1 MVMKVTKVFVA
12 ILLLL
17 FTACEDAID
26 VSDQTADMNLIV
38 VDGILTNENINH
50 RITLTHTYRAQNQD
64 ASPVTGA
71 TVKVFEA
78 DNAVQLIE
86 FPKGSG
92 DYYTPKVR
100 AVTGKVYTL
109 QIIYQGKEY
118 LAHDSSVPV
127 EPLRDIR
134 FQKTDNQFSIVA
146 QKSGDNANFIT
157 YDLDWEQTPSCNGFR
172 ACKGRMVNYDLKTI
186 DVNEFFKPA
195 AEEYD
200 FPENTIVIRKKYSV
214 SEAYKTFLR
223 AMLSETEWRG
233 GVFDV
238 QRENVVT
245 NLSNGAVGFF
255 AVSTVVSDTTIAK

>member
-1 MVMKVTKVFVA
+1 MVMKGTKLFVA
-12 ILLLL
+12 IFVLL
-17 FTACEDAID
+17 FSACEDAID
-26 VSDQTADMNLIV
+26 VSDKTATIDVIV

-50 RITLTHTYRAQNQD
+50 RITLMHTYRAQNQD
-64 ASPVTGA
+64 PSPLTGA
-71 TVKVFEA
+71 TVKVSEG

-109 QIIYQGKEY
+109 QIIYEGKEY
-118 LAHDSSVPV
+118 LAEDSSVPV
-127 EPLRDIR
+127 EPLRKIR
-134 FQKTDNQFSIVA
+134 FKKTDNRFSIVA
-146 QKSGDNANFIT
+146 EKSGDNANFVT
-157 YDLDWEQTPSCNGFR
+157 YDLDWEQTPSCNGLHV
-172 ACKGRMVNYDLKTI
+172 CKGRIVNYDLKTI

-195 AEEYD
+195 GEEFD

-233 GVFDV
+233 GIFDV

-245 NLSNGAVGFF
+245 NLNNGAVGFF
-255 AVSTVVSDTTIAK
+255 AVSTVVSDTTIAN